1 MEPKNSISFE
11 EVNEL
16 CDEIN
21 ELCGVTQTSY
31 NYFSIEQELIETKH
45 RLKLL
50 EDRLAKLEDKE
61 KETKPSFSM
70 IPMNNPLHPETNVR
84 LYFCDVNCREV
95 KIDANM
101 CIFMDDCLLC
111 NICDFGLYTHL
122 YETNPSQRFLRQ
134 FKNIKT
140 LIIDLSSSTIGGS
153 RLGVEY
159 RCKVTLLEF
168 LVNVCKII
176 LDSNNDCEISFKYNN
191 LYYTYGYDYGDI
203 IKVLFKD
210 IFQKSIQYTKL
221 TVEVKNNSLVG
232 DRFASNQIQP
242 YINET
247 RSHCVN
253 NGIEFTSNIGV

>member
-1 MEPKNSISFE
+1 METKDLTSFE
-11 EVNEL
+11 DLNEL
-16 CDEIN
+16 CD
-21 ELCGVTQTSY
+21 VTQPSRIHY
-31 NYFSIEQELIETKH
+31 CIVQALIETKN
-45 RLKLL
+45 RLQLL

-101 CIFMDDCLLC
+101 YIFIDNCLLC

-122 YETNPSQRFLRQ
+122 FETNPSQRFLKQ

-140 LIIDLSSSTIGGS
+140 FVIDLSSSIIEGS
-153 RLGVEY
+153 RLGLEY
-159 RCKVTLLEF
+159 RCKVTLPEF
-168 LVNVCKII
+168 LVNVCNVI

-221 TVEVKNNSLVG
+221 TVEVKNNLLVG
-232 DRFASNQIQP
+232 DRFASNQTQP
-242 YINET
+242 YINDT
-247 RSHCVN
+247 KSHCIQN
-253 NGIEFTSNIGV
+253 NIEFIFNIIL